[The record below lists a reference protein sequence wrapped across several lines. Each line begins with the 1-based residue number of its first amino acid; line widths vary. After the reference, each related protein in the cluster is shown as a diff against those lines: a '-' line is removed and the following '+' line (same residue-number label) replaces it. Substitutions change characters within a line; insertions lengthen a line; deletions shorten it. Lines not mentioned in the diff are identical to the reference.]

1 MMLDKSNNKDDV
13 IAEYNITSI
22 TNMCLT
28 PNGFRF
34 EAKGNTAYDSNDNCK
49 KIQIIERAQAHAHIL
64 VTLNKL
70 EGIKFHEE

>member
-49 KIQIIERAQAHAHIL
+49 KI
-64 VTLNKL
+64 
-70 EGIKFHEE
+70 